1 MKAQNHVVT
10 VQAIAEHVLIVVMGL
25 VMEMKLHGRVPRTV
39 VLLTDA
45 VMVPVVHLLVKMY
58 ITVLKIVSPV
68 GTVYVQ
74 VDMKHVISVYL
85 TVGIVLCH
93 HLQPVVI

>member
-25 VMEMKLHGRVPRTV
+25 VMEMKLHGRVPRIV

-45 VMVPVVHLLVKMY
+45 AMVPVVHLLVKMY
-58 ITVLKIVSPV
+58 TTVLKIVTLV
-68 GTVYVQ
+68 VMVYVQ
-74 VDMKHVISVYL
+74 VDMKHVINVYL
-85 TVGIVLCH
+85 IVDIVLCH